1 MFDGWHVTA
10 QDIVEWTRQNH
21 RRAQEM
27 LPLLVRKLILASVK
41 SSSIQVP
48 VGDSISTGGWDGILQ
63 VDQGNIFV
71 PTGNSVW
78 EFSTTKNIN
87 KKANEDYAKRVRNSR
102 GINKK
107 NTTFVYVTS
116 LKWKDHDIWKQ
127 KKNKSK
133 TWKEVRALNADSL
146 ELLLQQYPAVHR
158 WFARIIGKRPIGALD
173 IEGAWERWSSATNP
187 ISATDLVLAGR
198 VEQSKKLVE
207 MINQG
212 PSIIHIWGDSKEEAY
227 AFSIASIIDY
237 GKAFIPRILIVK
249 DPKEWDELI
258 EYNETLVLIPMF
270 ENCYDLGVASKKHIV
285 IIPESS
291 QQYDE
296 QQYGIRLI
304 KLNNE
309 ALVSTLQKMGL
320 SENDAKKIVNSC
332 RGNLLPIRRHSA
344 LSPRDKKI
352 PEWSKIEYSELTLAI
367 LFAGAWDAKNPHD
380 QEKLSK
386 IAGISYEEVE
396 KQLDKWVQMD
406 DPPVRKSDNF
416 WQIISKEDAWAL
428 LSNYIN
434 EKTLVRF
441 LDAAIEILSELDPRF
456 EMKPDDKLTA
466 PLYGKVPKHSEKL
479 RQNVTEMLVMLACY
493 GVDCR
498 NITGNSV
505 QDRVSWSVRRLL
517 QNMTASKWYALRNE
531 LPLLA
536 EAAPEVFLGIVEND
550 LNSDKPLL
558 INLFSIDEGFLG
570 GCAYAGLLW
579 ALESLSWNLNYLT
592 RVVLILA
599 KLDRLEP
606 GGKWANRPFSSL
618 RHIFTL
624 WLPQTNATLDER
636 LTVIDTILKFEPE
649 IGWKL
654 LLELITLGGGFVSFI
669 SQPKF
674 RDWVKREPIRV
685 TNTDQSISAIADR
698 IVNHA
703 LNNPNICFPELI
715 KNIERLPDKHFRI
728 IVDELMKRN
737 INDFLDPV
745 RNSIHNE
752 LRSIISTHRQ
762 HSDAQW
768 ALSKKKVDALVE
780 IYDKFSPT
788 DLIKKY
794 AYLFDNGYPALIN
807 LKPNLKYEEHQKLL
821 EDTRT
826 AALKEIISKLGV
838 QGILSLSESVKS
850 PGIVGYSIGI
860 LELSGEIE
868 KTILDLLHSNKQSH
882 KEMAKIYARIKFD
895 RNPDWLEKTKNM
907 YFKDW
912 DDITKAE
919 FCLGLSLNK
928 KTYELVNSLGDNAK
942 KYYWENVQVYHI
954 FDKDKVFVE
963 NVIEKLLEYNRP
975 YTAIDVT
982 SHYLRSYIKMGCNV
996 DLLAKVLEHA
1006 AITQLDGNID
1016 LITSL
1021 TPYNLIEII
1030 RFLQNSPTIDYERL
1044 MLIEIKYLDVFHD
1057 RSIQPKTLI
1066 KQAITNPDFFVYL
1079 ICQAYKAIPP
1089 IEDELAGLTQ
1099 EQINNAARN
1108 AHHILSLINRIPGQ
1122 NDNREIDKKQLSD
1135 WINNVKTQCSSKNRI
1150 IGCDRE
1156 IGKILSHAPTGI
1168 DGVWPHES
1176 VREIIETIK
1185 STEIETNIVTEL
1197 YNRQGSGVGSLK
1209 TFAEKERK
1217 LAAIYREQADKIK
1230 FSYPRTSALL
1240 MRIAVNYESSAK
1252 MVDRKDEI
1260 LDE

>member
-1 MFDGWHVTA
+1 MSDGWYVTA
-10 QDIVEWTRQNH
+10 QDIVVWTKQNL
-21 RRAQEM
+21 RRAQEK
-27 LPLLVRKLILASVK
+27 LPLLVRQLILASVEP
-41 SSSIQVP
+41 SSIQIP
-48 VGDSISTGGWDGILQ
+48 VGDSILTGGWDGILQ
-63 VDQGNIFV
+63 VNQGNIFV
-71 PTGNSVW
+71 PIGNSVW
-78 EFSTTKNIN
+78 EFSTNQNIN
-87 KKANEDYAKRVRNSR
+87 KKANEDYAKRARNSR
-102 GINKK
+102 GIDKK

-127 KKNKSK
+127 KKNNRK
-133 TWKEVRALNADSL
+133 TWNEVRALNADSL
-146 ELLLQQYPAVHR
+146 ELWLKECPAVHR
-158 WFARIIGKRPIGALD
+158 WFARIIGKRPTGALD
-173 IEGAWERWSSATNP
+173 VEQAWERWRHNTKPASIP
-187 ISATDLVLAGR
+187 GLVLAGR
-198 VEQSKKLVE
+198 TEQANEFISKLKK
-207 MINQG
+207 G
-212 PSIIHIWGDSKEEAY
+212 PSIVPVWGDSKEEAY
-227 AFSIASIIDY
+227 AFTLASIIEY
-237 GKAFIPRILIVK
+237 GKVFTPRILIIK
-249 DPKEWDELI
+249 DPREWDELI
-258 EYNETLVLIPMF
+258 DYEKTHILIPMF
-270 ENCYDLGVASKKHIV
+270 ENYYDLGAASRYHI
-285 IIPESS
+285 IIVPESKYLFDKK
-291 QQYDE
+291 QD
-296 QQYGIRLI
+296 GIELAKLNKEPLI
-304 KLNNE
+304 K
-309 ALVSTLQKMGL
+309 ALKKMGL
-320 SENDAKKIVNSC
+320 KEEIAEKTIKSS
-332 RGNLLPIRRHSA
+332 RGDLLPIRRRLA
-344 LSPRDKKI
+344 LSLRDKKI

-406 DPPVRKSDNF
+406 DPPVRKSGNF

-434 EKTLVRF
+434 EKILVRF
-441 LDAAIEILSELDPRF
+441 LDAAIETLSELDPRY

-479 RQNVTEMLVMLACY
+479 RRNVAEMLVMLASY
-493 GVDCR
+493 GVDCT
-498 NITGNSV
+498 NVKNVTV
-505 QDRVSWSVRRLL
+505 QDLVSTCVRKLL
-517 QNMTASKWYALRNE
+517 TNMSGMKWYSLRNE

-536 EAAPEVFLGIVEND
+536 EASPEGFLEIVENE
-550 LNSDKPLL
+550 LNTDKPPL
-558 INLFSIDEGFLG
+558 ISLFAIDEGFLG

-579 ALESLSWNLNYLT
+579 ALESLSWNLDYLA
-592 RVVLILA
+592 RVALILA
-599 KLDRLEP
+599 KLDKLDP
-606 GGKWANRPFSSL
+606 GGKWANRPFISL

-669 SQPKF
+669 SQPKY

-737 INDFLDPV
+737 INDFPDPV

-762 HSDAQW
+762 HSDVQW
-768 ALSKKKVDALVE
+768 ALSKEKDVALVE

-821 EDTRT
+821 EYTRT
-826 AALKEIISKLGV
+826 AALKEIVSKLGV

-868 KTILDLLHSNKQSH
+868 KTILDLLHSNKQPH
-882 KEMAKIYARIKFD
+882 KEMAKTYARIKFD
-895 RNPDWLEKTKNM
+895 RNPDWLEKTKNI

-942 KYYWENVQVYHI
+942 KYYWENVQTYYI
-954 FDKDKVFVE
+954 FEKDKTFIE
-963 NVIEKLLEYNRP
+963 NVIEKLLVYNRP
-975 YTAIDVT
+975 YTAIDLA
-982 SHYLRSYIKMGCNV
+982 SHYLRSYLKTGCDV
-996 DLLAKVLEHA
+996 DLLARVLEHA
-1006 AITQLDGNID
+1006 AASSDRGMNMTTTLA
-1016 LITSL
+1016 
-1021 TPYNLIEII
+1021 PYNLIEII
-1030 RFLQNSPTIDYERL
+1030 RFLQNSPAIDCERL
-1044 MLIEIKYLDVFHD
+1044 MLIEIKYLHVFQD
-1057 RSIQPKTLI
+1057 RTIEPVTLI
-1066 KQAITNPDFFVYL
+1066 KHAITNPDFFVYL
-1079 ICQAYKAIPP
+1079 VCRAYKAIPP
-1089 IEDELAGLTQ
+1089 IDGEFAGLSQ
-1099 EQINNAARN
+1099 EQIKNAANNAYD
-1108 AHHILSLINRIPGQ
+1108 ILSLINRIPGQ
-1122 NDNREIDKKQLSD
+1122 NDAGGIDKQQLLD
-1135 WINNVKTQCSSKNRI
+1135 WINNVRTQCSSKNRI
-1150 IGCDRE
+1150 IGCDIE
-1156 IGKILSHAPTGI
+1156 IGKILSHAPSGN

-1176 VREIIETIK
+1176 VRELIETVK
-1185 STEIETNIVTEL
+1185 SRKMESSIVIEC
-1197 YNRQGSGVGSLK
+1197 YNHQGSSFGSLK
-1209 TFAEKERK
+1209 DFTEKESEH
-1217 LAAIYREQADKIK
+1217 AEIYKKQADKIK
-1230 FSYPRTSALL
+1230 LSWPRTSALL
-1240 MRIAVNYESSAK
+1240 MKIAYDYESSAK
-1252 MVDRKDEI
+1252 MVYRDDEI